1 MPLYDKTGFDR
12 KFLLSTAFQHSADKE
27 LFLSIA
33 EGDEQ
38 AFASLFQQYYPLLRP
53 FVWKFT
59 KSAVE
64 TEEILQE
71 TFIRVWL
78 SRDKLPA
85 IENVHAWIF
94 TIASRQCLMFL
105 RENLNERKKISGLM
119 RKESGR
125 FVETPADK
133 AHVAELT
140 RIVSQCVNQMPAQRQ
155 RIYRM
160 SREEGLKPAAIAAA
174 LSLSVN
180 TVKNV
185 LVTALREIREQL
197 ANAGHVI
204 SLLYFFQHF
213 L

>member
-1 MPLYDKTGFDR
+1 
-12 KFLLSTAFQHSADKE
+12 LSTAFQHIAEKE

-38 AFASLFQQYYPLLRP
+38 AFAGLFNQYYPLLRP

-59 KSAVE
+59 KSEVE

-78 SRDKLPA
+78 SRDKIPA
-85 IENVHAWIF
+85 IENLHAWIF
-94 TIASRQCLMFL
+94 KIASRQCLTLL
-105 RENLNERKKISGLM
+105 RENLSNRKKMTGLLQ
-119 RKESGR
+119 RESER
-125 FVETPADK
+125 FSETPADS

-140 RIVSQCVNQMPAQRQ
+140 RLVTLAVNQMPSQRQ

-160 SREEGLKPAAIAAA
+160 SREEGLKPAAIAEA

-185 LVTALREIREQL
+185 LVIALKEIRNHL
-197 ANAGHVI
+197 ADAGHVI
-204 SLLYFFQHF
+204 SLLYAFYLF